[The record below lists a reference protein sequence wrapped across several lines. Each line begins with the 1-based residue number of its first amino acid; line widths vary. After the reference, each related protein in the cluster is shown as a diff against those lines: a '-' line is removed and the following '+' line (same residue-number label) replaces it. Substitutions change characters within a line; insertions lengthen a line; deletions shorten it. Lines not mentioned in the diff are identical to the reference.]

1 MRYLILV
8 SHGTFAPGLHNALG
22 MMAGSDRE
30 DIRSTSLLD
39 GMDVDTFRANF
50 AELVGDITAEDEII
64 LTADIIGGSPLTTAL
79 EVLTEKGLLG
89 KTLAIG
95 GMNLP
100 LVLTA
105 AFADAETP
113 LEELEQ
119 ELTGEAKDQIKRFD
133 LGGDEGCAG
142 DDLPGNGPKVCRFQI
157 PQQRVSVCQ
166 LKHSPVILIG
176 KFFIDLEP
184 GDFFRGGIQRE
195 TVCVQR
201 RRKLRVLFLRGQYFL
216 MPLHLTAPFL
226 PSP

>member
-50 AELVGDITAEDEII
+50 AELVGDSTAEDEII

-79 EVLTEKGLLG
+79 DVLTEKGLLG

-105 AFADAETP
+105 AFADADTP

-133 LGGDEGCAG
+133 LGGDE
-142 DDLPGNGPKVCRFQI
+142 DDDI
-157 PQQRVSVCQ
+157 
-166 LKHSPVILIG
+166 
-176 KFFIDLEP
+176 
-184 GDFFRGGIQRE
+184 
-195 TVCVQR
+195 
-201 RRKLRVLFLRGQYFL
+201 
-216 MPLHLTAPFL
+216 
-226 PSP
+226 

>member
-50 AELVGDITAEDEII
+50 AELVGNITAEDEII

-79 EVLTEKGLLG
+79 DVLTEKGLLG

-105 AFADAETP
+105 AFADADTP

-133 LGGDEGCAG
+133 LGGDE
-142 DDLPGNGPKVCRFQI
+142 DDDI
-157 PQQRVSVCQ
+157 
-166 LKHSPVILIG
+166 
-176 KFFIDLEP
+176 
-184 GDFFRGGIQRE
+184 
-195 TVCVQR
+195 
-201 RRKLRVLFLRGQYFL
+201 
-216 MPLHLTAPFL
+216 
-226 PSP
+226 

>member
-50 AELVGDITAEDEII
+50 TELVGDITAEDEII

-79 EVLTEKGLLG
+79 DVLTEKGLLG

-105 AFADAETP
+105 AFADADTP
-113 LEELEQ
+113 LDELEA
-119 ELTGEAKDQIKRFD
+119 ELTGEAKDQIKRFA
-133 LGGDEGCAG
+133 LGGDE
-142 DDLPGNGPKVCRFQI
+142 DD
-157 PQQRVSVCQ
+157 
-166 LKHSPVILIG
+166 
-176 KFFIDLEP
+176 
-184 GDFFRGGIQRE
+184 DF
-195 TVCVQR
+195 
-201 RRKLRVLFLRGQYFL
+201 
-216 MPLHLTAPFL
+216 
-226 PSP
+226 

>member
-39 GMDVDTFRANF
+39 GMDVDTVRANF
-50 AELVGDITAEDEII
+50 AELLGDITPEDEII

-79 EVLTEKGLLG
+79 DVLTEKGLLG

-105 AFADAETP
+105 AFADADTP
-113 LEELEQ
+113 LDELEA
-119 ELTGEAKDQIKRFD
+119 ELTGEAKDQIKRFA
-133 LGGDEGCAG
+133 LGGDE
-142 DDLPGNGPKVCRFQI
+142 DDDI
-157 PQQRVSVCQ
+157 
-166 LKHSPVILIG
+166 
-176 KFFIDLEP
+176 
-184 GDFFRGGIQRE
+184 
-195 TVCVQR
+195 
-201 RRKLRVLFLRGQYFL
+201 
-216 MPLHLTAPFL
+216 
-226 PSP
+226 

>member
-50 AELVGDITAEDEII
+50 AELVGDITPEDEII

-79 EVLTEKGLLG
+79 DVLTEKGLLD

-105 AFADAETP
+105 AFADADTP
-113 LEELEQ
+113 LDELEA
-119 ELTGEAKDQIKRFD
+119 ELTGEAKDQIKRFA
-133 LGGDEGCAG
+133 LGGDE
-142 DDLPGNGPKVCRFQI
+142 DDDI
-157 PQQRVSVCQ
+157 
-166 LKHSPVILIG
+166 
-176 KFFIDLEP
+176 
-184 GDFFRGGIQRE
+184 
-195 TVCVQR
+195 
-201 RRKLRVLFLRGQYFL
+201 
-216 MPLHLTAPFL
+216 
-226 PSP
+226 

>member
-79 EVLTEKGLLG
+79 DVLTEKGLLG

-105 AFADAETP
+105 AFADADTP

-119 ELTGEAKDQIKRFD
+119 ELTGEAKDQIKRFT
-133 LGGDEGCAG
+133 LGGDE
-142 DDLPGNGPKVCRFQI
+142 DDDI
-157 PQQRVSVCQ
+157 
-166 LKHSPVILIG
+166 
-176 KFFIDLEP
+176 
-184 GDFFRGGIQRE
+184 
-195 TVCVQR
+195 
-201 RRKLRVLFLRGQYFL
+201 
-216 MPLHLTAPFL
+216 
-226 PSP
+226 

>member
-50 AELVGDITAEDEII
+50 TERVGDITAEDEII

-79 EVLTEKGLLG
+79 DVLTEKGLLG

-113 LEELEQ
+113 LDELEQ

-133 LGGDEGCAG
+133 LGGDE
-142 DDLPGNGPKVCRFQI
+142 DDDI
-157 PQQRVSVCQ
+157 
-166 LKHSPVILIG
+166 
-176 KFFIDLEP
+176 
-184 GDFFRGGIQRE
+184 
-195 TVCVQR
+195 
-201 RRKLRVLFLRGQYFL
+201 
-216 MPLHLTAPFL
+216 
-226 PSP
+226 

>member
-50 AELVGDITAEDEII
+50 TELVGDITAEDEII
-64 LTADIIGGSPLTTAL
+64 LTADIIG
-79 EVLTEKGLLG
+79 EKGLLAH
-89 KTLAIG
+89 TLAIG

-105 AFADAETP
+105 AFADADTP

-133 LGGDEGCAG
+133 LGGDE
-142 DDLPGNGPKVCRFQI
+142 DDDI
-157 PQQRVSVCQ
+157 
-166 LKHSPVILIG
+166 
-176 KFFIDLEP
+176 
-184 GDFFRGGIQRE
+184 
-195 TVCVQR
+195 
-201 RRKLRVLFLRGQYFL
+201 
-216 MPLHLTAPFL
+216 
-226 PSP
+226 

>member
-1 MRYLILV
+1 MRDLILV

-79 EVLTEKGLLG
+79 DVLTEKGLLG

-105 AFADAETP
+105 AFADADTP
-113 LEELEQ
+113 LDELEA
-119 ELTGEAKDQIKRFD
+119 ELTGEAKDQIKRFA
-133 LGGDEGCAG
+133 LGGDE
-142 DDLPGNGPKVCRFQI
+142 DDDI
-157 PQQRVSVCQ
+157 
-166 LKHSPVILIG
+166 
-176 KFFIDLEP
+176 
-184 GDFFRGGIQRE
+184 
-195 TVCVQR
+195 
-201 RRKLRVLFLRGQYFL
+201 
-216 MPLHLTAPFL
+216 
-226 PSP
+226 

>member
-50 AELVGDITAEDEII
+50 TELVGDITAEDEII

-79 EVLTEKGLLG
+79 DVLTEKGLLG

-105 AFADAETP
+105 AFADADTP
-113 LEELEQ
+113 LDELVA

-133 LGGDEGCAG
+133 LGGDE
-142 DDLPGNGPKVCRFQI
+142 DDDI
-157 PQQRVSVCQ
+157 
-166 LKHSPVILIG
+166 
-176 KFFIDLEP
+176 
-184 GDFFRGGIQRE
+184 
-195 TVCVQR
+195 
-201 RRKLRVLFLRGQYFL
+201 
-216 MPLHLTAPFL
+216 
-226 PSP
+226 

>member
-50 AELVGDITAEDEII
+50 TELVGDITAEDEII

-79 EVLTEKGLLG
+79 DVLTEKGLLG

-133 LGGDEGCAG
+133 LGGDE
-142 DDLPGNGPKVCRFQI
+142 DDDI
-157 PQQRVSVCQ
+157 
-166 LKHSPVILIG
+166 
-176 KFFIDLEP
+176 
-184 GDFFRGGIQRE
+184 
-195 TVCVQR
+195 
-201 RRKLRVLFLRGQYFL
+201 
-216 MPLHLTAPFL
+216 
-226 PSP
+226 

>member
-79 EVLTEKGLLG
+79 DVLTEKGLLG

-105 AFADAETP
+105 AFADADTP
-113 LEELEQ
+113 LDELEA
-119 ELTGEAKDQIKRFD
+119 EITGEAKDQIKRFA
-133 LGGDEGCAG
+133 LGGDE
-142 DDLPGNGPKVCRFQI
+142 DDDI
-157 PQQRVSVCQ
+157 
-166 LKHSPVILIG
+166 
-176 KFFIDLEP
+176 
-184 GDFFRGGIQRE
+184 
-195 TVCVQR
+195 
-201 RRKLRVLFLRGQYFL
+201 
-216 MPLHLTAPFL
+216 
-226 PSP
+226 

>member
-79 EVLTEKGLLG
+79 DVLTEKDLLG

-105 AFADAETP
+105 AFADADTP
-113 LEELEQ
+113 LDELEA
-119 ELTGEAKDQIKRFD
+119 ELTGEAKDQIKRFA
-133 LGGDEGCAG
+133 LGGDE
-142 DDLPGNGPKVCRFQI
+142 DDDI
-157 PQQRVSVCQ
+157 
-166 LKHSPVILIG
+166 
-176 KFFIDLEP
+176 
-184 GDFFRGGIQRE
+184 
-195 TVCVQR
+195 
-201 RRKLRVLFLRGQYFL
+201 
-216 MPLHLTAPFL
+216 
-226 PSP
+226 

>member
-39 GMDVDTFRANF
+39 GMDVDTFRVNF

-79 EVLTEKGLLG
+79 DVLTEKGLLG

-105 AFADAETP
+105 AFADADTP

-133 LGGDEGCAG
+133 LGGDE
-142 DDLPGNGPKVCRFQI
+142 DDYI
-157 PQQRVSVCQ
+157 
-166 LKHSPVILIG
+166 
-176 KFFIDLEP
+176 
-184 GDFFRGGIQRE
+184 
-195 TVCVQR
+195 
-201 RRKLRVLFLRGQYFL
+201 
-216 MPLHLTAPFL
+216 
-226 PSP
+226 

>member
-50 AELVGDITAEDEII
+50 AELVGDITPEDEII

-79 EVLTEKGLLG
+79 DVLTEKGLLG

-105 AFADAETP
+105 AFADADTP
-113 LEELEQ
+113 LDEREA
-119 ELTGEAKDQIKRFD
+119 ELTGEAKDQIKRFA
-133 LGGDEGCAG
+133 LGGDE
-142 DDLPGNGPKVCRFQI
+142 DDDI
-157 PQQRVSVCQ
+157 
-166 LKHSPVILIG
+166 
-176 KFFIDLEP
+176 
-184 GDFFRGGIQRE
+184 
-195 TVCVQR
+195 
-201 RRKLRVLFLRGQYFL
+201 
-216 MPLHLTAPFL
+216 
-226 PSP
+226 

>member
-50 AELVGDITAEDEII
+50 AELVQDITPEDEII

-79 EVLTEKGLLG
+79 DVLTEKGLLG

-105 AFADAETP
+105 AFADADTP
-113 LEELEQ
+113 LDELEA
-119 ELTGEAKDQIKRFD
+119 ELTGEAKDQIKRFALD
-133 LGGDEGCAG
+133 GDE
-142 DDLPGNGPKVCRFQI
+142 DDDI
-157 PQQRVSVCQ
+157 
-166 LKHSPVILIG
+166 
-176 KFFIDLEP
+176 
-184 GDFFRGGIQRE
+184 
-195 TVCVQR
+195 
-201 RRKLRVLFLRGQYFL
+201 
-216 MPLHLTAPFL
+216 
-226 PSP
+226 

>member
-50 AELVGDITAEDEII
+50 TELVGDITAEDEII

-79 EVLTEKGLLG
+79 DVLTEKGLLAR
-89 KTLAIG
+89 TLAIG

-105 AFADAETP
+105 AFADADTP

-133 LGGDEGCAG
+133 LGGDE
-142 DDLPGNGPKVCRFQI
+142 DDDI
-157 PQQRVSVCQ
+157 
-166 LKHSPVILIG
+166 
-176 KFFIDLEP
+176 
-184 GDFFRGGIQRE
+184 
-195 TVCVQR
+195 
-201 RRKLRVLFLRGQYFL
+201 
-216 MPLHLTAPFL
+216 
-226 PSP
+226 

>member
-79 EVLTEKGLLG
+79 DVLTEKGLLAR
-89 KTLAIG
+89 TLAIG

-105 AFADAETP
+105 AFADADTP
-113 LEELEQ
+113 LDALEA
-119 ELTGEAKDQIKRFD
+119 ELTGEAKDQIKRFA
-133 LGGDEGCAG
+133 LSGDE
-142 DDLPGNGPKVCRFQI
+142 DDDI
-157 PQQRVSVCQ
+157 
-166 LKHSPVILIG
+166 
-176 KFFIDLEP
+176 
-184 GDFFRGGIQRE
+184 
-195 TVCVQR
+195 
-201 RRKLRVLFLRGQYFL
+201 
-216 MPLHLTAPFL
+216 
-226 PSP
+226 

>member
-50 AELVGDITAEDEII
+50 AELVQDITPEDEII

-79 EVLTEKGLLG
+79 DVLTEKGLLAH
-89 KTLAIG
+89 TLAIG

-113 LEELEQ
+113 LEELEA
-119 ELTGEAKDQIKRFD
+119 ELTGEARDQIKRFD
-133 LGGDEGCAG
+133 LSGDE
-142 DDLPGNGPKVCRFQI
+142 DDDI
-157 PQQRVSVCQ
+157 
-166 LKHSPVILIG
+166 
-176 KFFIDLEP
+176 
-184 GDFFRGGIQRE
+184 
-195 TVCVQR
+195 
-201 RRKLRVLFLRGQYFL
+201 
-216 MPLHLTAPFL
+216 
-226 PSP
+226 

>member
-79 EVLTEKGLLG
+79 GVLTEKGLLG

-105 AFADAETP
+105 AFADADTP

-133 LGGDEGCAG
+133 LGGDE
-142 DDLPGNGPKVCRFQI
+142 DDDI
-157 PQQRVSVCQ
+157 
-166 LKHSPVILIG
+166 
-176 KFFIDLEP
+176 
-184 GDFFRGGIQRE
+184 
-195 TVCVQR
+195 
-201 RRKLRVLFLRGQYFL
+201 
-216 MPLHLTAPFL
+216 
-226 PSP
+226 

>member
-50 AELVGDITAEDEII
+50 AELVQDITPEDEII

-79 EVLTEKGLLG
+79 DVLTEKGLLAR
-89 KTLAIG
+89 TLAIG

-105 AFADAETP
+105 AFADADTP
-113 LEELEQ
+113 LDELEA
-119 ELTGEAKDQIKRFD
+119 ELTGEAKDQIKRFA
-133 LGGDEGCAG
+133 LGGDE
-142 DDLPGNGPKVCRFQI
+142 DDDI
-157 PQQRVSVCQ
+157 
-166 LKHSPVILIG
+166 
-176 KFFIDLEP
+176 
-184 GDFFRGGIQRE
+184 
-195 TVCVQR
+195 
-201 RRKLRVLFLRGQYFL
+201 
-216 MPLHLTAPFL
+216 
-226 PSP
+226 

>member
-8 SHGTFAPGLHNALG
+8 SHGTIAPGLHNALG

-50 AELVGDITAEDEII
+50 AELVQDITPEDEII

-79 EVLTEKGLLG
+79 DVLTEKGLLG

-133 LGGDEGCAG
+133 LGGDE
-142 DDLPGNGPKVCRFQI
+142 DDDI
-157 PQQRVSVCQ
+157 
-166 LKHSPVILIG
+166 
-176 KFFIDLEP
+176 
-184 GDFFRGGIQRE
+184 
-195 TVCVQR
+195 
-201 RRKLRVLFLRGQYFL
+201 
-216 MPLHLTAPFL
+216 
-226 PSP
+226 

>member
-79 EVLTEKGLLG
+79 DVLTEKGLLAR
-89 KTLAIG
+89 TLAIG

-105 AFADAETP
+105 AFTDVDTP
-113 LEELEQ
+113 LDALEA
-119 ELTGEAKDQIKRFD
+119 ELTGEAKDQIKRFA
-133 LGGDEGCAG
+133 LGGDE
-142 DDLPGNGPKVCRFQI
+142 DDDI
-157 PQQRVSVCQ
+157 
-166 LKHSPVILIG
+166 
-176 KFFIDLEP
+176 
-184 GDFFRGGIQRE
+184 
-195 TVCVQR
+195 
-201 RRKLRVLFLRGQYFL
+201 
-216 MPLHLTAPFL
+216 
-226 PSP
+226 

>member
-79 EVLTEKGLLG
+79 DVLTEKGLPG

-105 AFADAETP
+105 AFADADTP

-133 LGGDEGCAG
+133 LGGDE
-142 DDLPGNGPKVCRFQI
+142 DDDI
-157 PQQRVSVCQ
+157 
-166 LKHSPVILIG
+166 
-176 KFFIDLEP
+176 
-184 GDFFRGGIQRE
+184 
-195 TVCVQR
+195 
-201 RRKLRVLFLRGQYFL
+201 
-216 MPLHLTAPFL
+216 
-226 PSP
+226 

>member
-50 AELVGDITAEDEII
+50 AELLGDITPKDEII

-79 EVLTEKGLLG
+79 DVLTEKGLLG

-105 AFADAETP
+105 AFADADTP
-113 LEELEQ
+113 LDELEA
-119 ELTGEAKDQIKRFD
+119 EITGEAKDQIKRFA
-133 LGGDEGCAG
+133 LGGDE
-142 DDLPGNGPKVCRFQI
+142 DDDI
-157 PQQRVSVCQ
+157 
-166 LKHSPVILIG
+166 
-176 KFFIDLEP
+176 
-184 GDFFRGGIQRE
+184 
-195 TVCVQR
+195 
-201 RRKLRVLFLRGQYFL
+201 
-216 MPLHLTAPFL
+216 
-226 PSP
+226 

>member
-79 EVLTEKGLLG
+79 DVITETGLLG
-89 KTLAIG
+89 KTLDIR
-95 GMNLP
+95 GMKMP

-105 AFADAETP
+105 AFADADTP

-133 LGGDEGCAG
+133 LGGDE
-142 DDLPGNGPKVCRFQI
+142 DDDI
-157 PQQRVSVCQ
+157 
-166 LKHSPVILIG
+166 
-176 KFFIDLEP
+176 
-184 GDFFRGGIQRE
+184 
-195 TVCVQR
+195 
-201 RRKLRVLFLRGQYFL
+201 
-216 MPLHLTAPFL
+216 
-226 PSP
+226 

>member
-8 SHGTFAPGLHNALG
+8 SHGIFAPGLHNALG

-50 AELVGDITAEDEII
+50 AELVQDITPEDEII

-79 EVLTEKGLLG
+79 DVLTEKGLLG

-105 AFADAETP
+105 AFADADTP
-113 LEELEQ
+113 LDELEA
-119 ELTGEAKDQIKRFD
+119 ELTGEAKDQIKRFA
-133 LGGDEGCAG
+133 LGGDE
-142 DDLPGNGPKVCRFQI
+142 DDDI
-157 PQQRVSVCQ
+157 
-166 LKHSPVILIG
+166 
-176 KFFIDLEP
+176 
-184 GDFFRGGIQRE
+184 
-195 TVCVQR
+195 
-201 RRKLRVLFLRGQYFL
+201 
-216 MPLHLTAPFL
+216 
-226 PSP
+226 

>member
-1 MRYLILV
+1 MRYLNIV

-79 EVLTEKGLLG
+79 DVLTEKGLLG

-105 AFADAETP
+105 AFADADTP
-113 LEELEQ
+113 LDELEA
-119 ELTGEAKDQIKRFD
+119 ELTGEAKDQIKRFA
-133 LGGDEGCAG
+133 LGGDE
-142 DDLPGNGPKVCRFQI
+142 DDDI
-157 PQQRVSVCQ
+157 
-166 LKHSPVILIG
+166 
-176 KFFIDLEP
+176 
-184 GDFFRGGIQRE
+184 
-195 TVCVQR
+195 
-201 RRKLRVLFLRGQYFL
+201 
-216 MPLHLTAPFL
+216 
-226 PSP
+226 

>member
-50 AELVGDITAEDEII
+50 AELVGDITAKDEII

-79 EVLTEKGLLG
+79 DVLTEKGMLG

-105 AFADAETP
+105 AFADADTP

-119 ELTGEAKDQIKRFD
+119 ELTDEAKDQIKRFD
-133 LGGDEGCAG
+133 LGGDE
-142 DDLPGNGPKVCRFQI
+142 DDDI
-157 PQQRVSVCQ
+157 
-166 LKHSPVILIG
+166 
-176 KFFIDLEP
+176 
-184 GDFFRGGIQRE
+184 
-195 TVCVQR
+195 
-201 RRKLRVLFLRGQYFL
+201 
-216 MPLHLTAPFL
+216 
-226 PSP
+226 

>member
-39 GMDVDTFRANF
+39 GMDVDTFRAKF
-50 AELVGDITAEDEII
+50 AELVQDITPEDEII

-79 EVLTEKGLLG
+79 DVLTEKGLLAR
-89 KTLAIG
+89 TLAIG

-105 AFADAETP
+105 AFADADTP

-133 LGGDEGCAG
+133 LGGDE
-142 DDLPGNGPKVCRFQI
+142 DDDI
-157 PQQRVSVCQ
+157 
-166 LKHSPVILIG
+166 
-176 KFFIDLEP
+176 
-184 GDFFRGGIQRE
+184 
-195 TVCVQR
+195 
-201 RRKLRVLFLRGQYFL
+201 
-216 MPLHLTAPFL
+216 
-226 PSP
+226 

>member
-50 AELVGDITAEDEII
+50 AELVGDITPEDEII

-79 EVLTEKGLLG
+79 DVLTEKGLLG

-113 LEELEQ
+113 LEELEA

-133 LGGDEGCAG
+133 LGGDE
-142 DDLPGNGPKVCRFQI
+142 DDDI
-157 PQQRVSVCQ
+157 
-166 LKHSPVILIG
+166 
-176 KFFIDLEP
+176 
-184 GDFFRGGIQRE
+184 
-195 TVCVQR
+195 
-201 RRKLRVLFLRGQYFL
+201 
-216 MPLHLTAPFL
+216 
-226 PSP
+226 